1 MNKTYAVA
9 DLHGQYN
16 LWRQVIEYL
25 DDSDTLYI
33 LGDCGDRGPDGWKII
48 KEALKDPRVIYI
60 RGNHDQFLIDSW
72 QADWRLDG
80 LWYYN
85 GGYET
90 FEAAS
95 ADQWADEYVGM
106 LSRTQYYA
114 KYENTNGQTIHLSHA
129 GFTLMQDD
137 ATPLKDDLLWDRYHI
152 GDQCSWWPIENPNDY
167 VVHGHTFCASRSAFA
182 FIDTKLNKSKTVGR
196 YCHGHKICIDGRCF
210 LNHRIAL
217 LDLDTLTETVFY
229 DEEQESEF
237 AD

>member
-9 DLHGQYN
+9 DIHGQYN
-16 LWRQVIEYL
+16 LWRQIIEYL
-25 DDSDTLYI
+25 DDTDTLYI

-85 GGYET
+85 GGYDT

-95 ADQWADEYVGM
+95 ADQWADEYAGM
-106 LSRTQYYA
+106 LNRTKHLVEYH
-114 KYENTNGQTIHLSHA
+114 NTNGQTIFLSHA
-129 GFTLMQDD
+129 GFTPYPGTEPSEQNLIWSRDHFF
-137 ATPLKDDLLWDRYHI
+137 ARWPKEEEAKDW
-152 GDQCSWWPIENPNDY
+152 Y

-182 FIDTKLNKSKTVGR
+182 FVNTKLNDTKTVGR
-196 YCHGHKICIDGRCF
+196 YCDGHKICIDGRAF

-217 LDLDTLTETVFY
+217 LDLDTLTEIVFE

>member
-9 DLHGQYN
+9 DIHGQYN
-16 LWRQVIEYL
+16 LWRQIIEYL
-25 DDSDTLYI
+25 DDTDTLYI

-72 QADWRLDG
+72 QDDWRLDG

-85 GGYET
+85 GGYDT

-95 ADQWADEYVGM
+95 ADQYADEYAGM
-106 LSRTQYYA
+106 LSRTRHLVEYH
-114 KYENTNGQTIHLSHA
+114 NTNGQTIFLSHA
-129 GFTLMQDD
+129 GFTPSPSTKPSEQNLIWSRDHFF
-137 ATPLKDDLLWDRYHI
+137 ARWPKEEEAKDW
-152 GDQCSWWPIENPNDY
+152 Y

-182 FIDTKLNKSKTVGR
+182 FVNTKLNDTKTVGR
-196 YCHGHKICIDGRCF
+196 YCDGHKICIDGRAF

-217 LDLDTLTETVFY
+217 LDLDTLTEIVFE

>member
-9 DLHGQYN
+9 DIHGQYN
-16 LWRQVIEYL
+16 LWRQIIEYL
-25 DDSDTLYI
+25 DDTDTLYI

-72 QADWRLDG
+72 QDDWRLDG

-85 GGYET
+85 GGYDT

-95 ADQWADEYVGM
+95 ADQWADEYAGM
-106 LSRTQYYA
+106 LSRTRHLVEYH
-114 KYENTNGQTIHLSHA
+114 NTNGQTIFLSHA
-129 GFTLMQDD
+129 GFTPYPGAEPSEHDLIWSRDHFFAQWPKEEEM
-137 ATPLKDDLLWDRYHI
+137 KDW
-152 GDQCSWWPIENPNDY
+152 Y
-167 VVHGHTFCASRSAFA
+167 VVHGHTFCASRSTFA
-182 FIDTKLNKSKTVGR
+182 FVNTKLNDTKTVGR
-196 YCHGHKICIDGRCF
+196 YCDGHKICIDGRAF

-217 LDLDTLTETVFY
+217 LDLDTLTEIVFE